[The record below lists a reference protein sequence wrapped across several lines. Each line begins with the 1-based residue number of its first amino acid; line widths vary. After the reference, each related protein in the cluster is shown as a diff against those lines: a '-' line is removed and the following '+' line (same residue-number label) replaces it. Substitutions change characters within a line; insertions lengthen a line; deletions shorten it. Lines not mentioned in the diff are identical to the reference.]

1 MLGDRFAS
9 LEPPDGDH
17 APTLACRTTGRRVFR
32 ALWGI
37 ARAVAT
43 LHRSLGSVE
52 VLSCEADHR
61 VAVAVRKESVVAD
74 ADKSTGKDVS
84 EETTKELDS
93 AQGHDALL
101 APLGI
106 VLPEEGHLRVLQCD
120 EAGVRDR
127 DAMGVPREI
136 PQDVLGTAEG
146 GFRVDKPVPCAVRR
160 SRTPIPIE
168 GEHSFRRKVNTLA
181 GRRWSGGVFSGGV
194 QLGQGMAMDDGV
206 VRGQAEWVAGGGG
219 GGGKSAPRGGRRPT
233 S

>member
-106 VLPEEGHLRVLQCD
+106 VLPEEGHLAVLQCD

-136 PQDVLGTAEG
+136 PQDVLGPAEG
-146 GFRVDKPVPCAVRR
+146 GFRVDKPVPFVKRAQVDGEGLF
-160 SRTPIPIE
+160 IPE
-168 GEHSFRRKVNTLA
+168 VDQGVLEAQPPLFVSALQCGEELPTKEPP
-181 GRRWSGGVFSGGV
+181 
-194 QLGQGMAMDDGV
+194 QGFY
-206 VRGQAEWVAGGGG
+206 RQEQ
-219 GGGKSAPRGGRRPT
+219 PRGLRV
-233 S
+233 